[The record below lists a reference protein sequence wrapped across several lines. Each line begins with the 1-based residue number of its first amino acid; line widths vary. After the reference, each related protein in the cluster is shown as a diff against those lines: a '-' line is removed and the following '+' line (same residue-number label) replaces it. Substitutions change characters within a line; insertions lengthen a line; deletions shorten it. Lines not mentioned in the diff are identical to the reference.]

1 MCYLNIRREY
11 KFYCLQFY
19 LEEKFIAKSCSSWTK
34 PFNLRGNW
42 ESISK
47 LLSFS
52 LCCCS
57 SVMFK
62 PVQLTFVRCSPFKL
76 AFFFSFPFFFSS
88 LLSNQLLA
96 HSTLS
101 LSSVVS
107 PLFPAT
113 LFMESAT
120 AGWAPYEKFLWSYEL
135 SQLQMVIL
143 LCICHL
149 LAFAAFLLT
158 DKHLS

>member
-76 AFFFSFPFFFSS
+76 AFFFSFPFFFPVFCQISCW
-88 LLSNQLLA
+88 LIQRCPLAQLFHPCSQL
-96 HSTLS
+96 H
-101 LSSVVS
+101 
-107 PLFPAT
+107 
-113 LFMESAT
+113 
-120 AGWAPYEKFLWSYEL
+120 YLWSQPQLAEHLMKNSCDHMNFL
-135 SQLQMVIL
+135 SCKWWFCFVSAI
-143 LCICHL
+143 
-149 LAFAAFLLT
+149 FLLLR
-158 DKHLS
+158 HFF